1 MDINGLNTLLNRVKG
16 ILYKQDVSWQE
27 SRLRG
32 EQFNLFH
39 TCGVNHYEVTHSAI
53 LAELL
58 SPDGTHGQ
66 KDAYLKLFLDVVK
79 GAVDREDEKTNVLSL
94 FNTSAAEVRTEY
106 SIGNGRI
113 DILITDNVQR
123 QAVIIENKIY
133 ADDQYE
139 QLKRYDTFAKET
151 YGKGKYIILYLT
163 LFGEDA
169 SEQSGEGVR
178 YTNVS
183 YDRDILEWIN
193 RCVARSVSMPL
204 IRETLVQ
211 YANHIKKLTNQNME
225 SKYEEELLE
234 TMAANAEA
242 TAAICDAQWKYK
254 KHVFEKYVSEA
265 LSAFA
270 SEKGLI
276 YDKLNMFGSKGECGF
291 YFYKQ
296 EWKNSAIWFYS
307 EKCSFVNS
315 YWGISNYYGD
325 KLKVEKR
332 QMECMSERPT
342 DYWPYGWEYLK
353 PYENWD
359 MSTITAMVNGKY
371 ADMIKR
377 NVETILEE
385 IYRTEL
391 RLP

>member
-133 ADDQYE
+133 AGDQYE

-193 RCVARSVSMPL
+193 RCIARSVSMPL

-225 SKYEEELLE
+225 SKYKEELFK
-234 TMAANAEA
+234 MMIANAEA
-242 TAAICDAQWKYK
+242 TDAICDALWECRES
-254 KHVFEKYVSEA
+254 VFKEYVFPA
-265 LSAFA
+265 LYDFA
-270 SEKGLI
+270 LEKGLK
-276 YDKLNMFGSKGECGF
+276 YKEYELFDNSGEHGF

-296 EWKNSAIWFYS
+296 EWENSAIWFFF
-307 EKCSFVNS
+307 KTRSFVNS
-315 YWGISNYYGD
+315 YWGISNYRGD

-332 QMECMSERPT
+332 QMECMSMPPT
-342 DYWPYGWEYLK
+342 GSWPYGWEYLK

-359 MSTITAMVNGKY
+359 MKTIAAMVNGKY

-385 IYRTEL
+385 ISRTEL